1 MSNSTANISAYN
13 AGDHV
18 PARCSGADAAS
29 VRASLL
35 WSCLQVLN
43 RERHEALM
51 RAFGTLESAARHID
65 GELLRGLGCRTETAG
80 SVLKRMEMV
89 DVEQEVALMASIDAQ
104 IVTLGDDSYS
114 QQLADIPDAPVF
126 LYILGDASVLS
137 QPCIALVGTRKMS
150 AYGRR
155 CAQEFARG
163 VTQAGMVTVSGLA
176 RGIDAQV
183 AEETISVHGRTVAV
197 MGQGLLTLN
206 PSPKNLADRIVAAGG
221 LIMSEF
227 PLRMGPD
234 MFTFPM
240 RNRIIAGLSMATV
253 VLEAPE
259 SSGALITAKLAFDY
273 GREVFA
279 VPGQIFDCNYAGCH
293 AIIRKNQARIAVS
306 PRGVLQEL
314 GVVVPDDADQNRVS
328 YLPQNPDE
336 EKVLKHLSSMPQNID
351 DLTGKSAMTAG
362 SLSAVLT
369 VLELNGA
376 ARNLGQGQWIRVQ

>member
-1 MSNSTANISAYN
+1 M
-13 AGDHV
+13 
-18 PARCSGADAAS
+18 
-29 VRASLL
+29 
-35 WSCLQVLN
+35 
-43 RERHEALM
+43 RE
-51 RAFGTLESAARHID
+51 FGTLENAARRID
-65 GELLRGLGCRTETAG
+65 GELLRGLGCRTETVG
-80 SVLKRMEMV
+80 SALKRMEMV
-89 DVEQEVALMASIDAQ
+89 DIEQEEALLASIDAQ
-104 IVTLGDDSYS
+104 IAVLGGDSYP

-126 LYILGDASVLS
+126 LYILGDVSVLS

-150 AYGRR
+150 SYGKR
-155 CAQEFARG
+155 CAQEFVLGA
-163 VTQAGMVTVSGLA
+163 TQAGMVTVSGLA

-183 AEETISVHGRTVAV
+183 AEETISLRGRTVAV

-206 PSPKNLADRIVAAGG
+206 PGPKNLADRIVAAGG
-221 LIMSEF
+221 LILSEF

-279 VPGQIFDCNYAGCH
+279 VPGQIFDGNYAGCH
-293 AIIRKNQARIAVS
+293 AIIGKNQARIAVS
-306 PRGVLQEL
+306 PRDVLQEL
-314 GVVVPDDADQNRVS
+314 GIVVPDDADQNRVS
-328 YLPQNPDE
+328 YFPQNPDE

-351 DLTGKSAMTAG
+351 DLTYKSAMTAG

-376 ARNLGQGQWIRVQ
+376 AKNLGQGQWIRVQ